1 MGSTLQLLARCG
13 ERRASLCGRGH
24 GSPGCFEEVT
34 NHHRCRARPPVRLRP
49 GKGTWALFLRR
60 YLLGVGQEVEC
71 GARYTR
77 WGTHQGRRSRRRAAV
92 GHLNSLGDDH
102 VSLIMVVRLG
112 RGHGRVSGQESSS
125 INILGVDIGPF
136 LGLGSRE
143 DGGRVAS
150 ELGITYPFG
159 SALDGTLITDS
170 GIVVVPTTFF
180 MTAEGELFHRWVG
193 RLSQRG
199 IEGLIEDMAIA
210 SQNDKRASA
219 GG

>member
-1 MGSTLQLLARCG
+1 MAQWGRNQLSLGAAIVTLFLLASCG
-13 ERRASLCGRGH
+13 GTNRVEAVPQTEAPIRIPARISQISDL
-24 GSPGCFEEVT
+24 EVT
-34 NHHRCRARPPVRLRP
+34 LYKTYGGAAERLSLADFHGEPVAVIF
-49 GKGTWALFLRR
+49 WAGLCPTSKVQMREL
-60 YLLGVGQEVEC
+60 Q
-71 GARYTR
+71 
-77 WGTHQGRRSRRRAAV
+77 AV
-92 GHLNSLGDDH
+92 HS
-102 VSLIMVVRLG
+102 
-112 RGHGRVSGQESSS
+112 QSSS

-136 LGLGSRE
+136 LGFEFRE

-150 ELGITYPFG
+150 ELGITYPVG
-159 SALDGTLITDS
+159 SALDGTLIIDS